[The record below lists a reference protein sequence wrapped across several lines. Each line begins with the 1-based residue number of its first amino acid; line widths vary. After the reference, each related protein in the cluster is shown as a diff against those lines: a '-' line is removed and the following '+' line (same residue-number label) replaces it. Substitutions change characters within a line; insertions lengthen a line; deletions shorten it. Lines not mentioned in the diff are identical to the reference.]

1 MTEPLE
7 PPARDLELPV
17 PGRRLGILFSG
28 RGTNMM
34 QLVAATQDGSLDADT
49 AVVLSN
55 RPKAPGIEAA
65 REAGVPVE
73 VLSHRR
79 FPDRESFDRAV
90 VEILRRYEVDLV
102 CLAGFMRILSPV
114 MLEAFPYRIV
124 NLHPS
129 LLPSFPGLK
138 AHDQALEEGVK
149 VSGATVHLVDQHLD
163 HGPIVMQGAV
173 PVRDDDTPETLAAR
187 VLEVEHRILP
197 EAVRRL
203 RRGGYRL
210 RNRSLLRQGPD

>member
-1 MTEPLE
+1 MTEPHE
-7 PPARDLELPV
+7 HPARDLELPI

-28 RGTNMM
+28 RGTNLM
-34 QLVAATQDGSLDADT
+34 QLVAATQDGSLDAEV
-49 AVVLSN
+49 AVALSN
-55 RPKAPGIEAA
+55 RPRAPGIEAA
-65 REAGVPVE
+65 RAAGVPVE

-79 FPDRESFDRAV
+79 FPDRESFDRAL
-90 VEILRRYEVDLV
+90 VEVLRRHEVDLV

-138 AHDQALEEGVK
+138 AHDQALERGVK
-149 VSGATVHLVDQHLD
+149 VSGATVHLVDQYLD

-210 RNRSLLRQGPD
+210 RNRSLLRQVSD

>member
-1 MTEPLE
+1 MTEPHE
-7 PPARDLELPV
+7 HPSRDLELPV

-28 RGTNMM
+28 RGSNLMK
-34 QLVAATQDGSLDADT
+34 LVEATQDGSLDADA
-49 AVVLSN
+49 AVAVSN

-65 REAGVPVE
+65 RGAGVPVE

-79 FPDRESFDRAV
+79 FPDRESFDRAL
-90 VEILRRYEVDLV
+90 VEVLRRYEVDLV

-138 AHDQALEEGVK
+138 AHDQALEGGVK
-149 VSGATVHLVDQHLD
+149 VSGATVHLVDRYLD

-187 VLEVEHRILP
+187 VLEVEHRIFP
-197 EAVRRL
+197 EAVGRL

-210 RNRSLLRQGPD
+210 KGRSLIRRVSD

>member
-1 MTEPLE
+1 MTEPHE
-7 PPARDLELPV
+7 HPARDFELPV

-65 REAGVPVE
+65 RAAGVPVE

-79 FPDRESFDRAV
+79 FPDRESFDRAL
-90 VEILRRYEVDLV
+90 VEVLRRYEVDLV

-114 MLEAFPYRIV
+114 MLQAFPYRIV

-138 AHDQALEEGVK
+138 AHDQALERGVK
-149 VSGATVHLVDQHLD
+149 VSGATVHLVDEYLD
-163 HGPIVMQGAV
+163 HGPILVQGAV

-210 RNRSLLRQGPD
+210 RNRSLLRQVPD